1 MSTEIESGTGGAATA
16 PNHNDGKLDGRVM
29 IVAGVVVL
37 GAIMSILDITVVA
50 VAQRTFQETFDKTQA
65 QVAWTATA
73 YTLALAMVIP
83 LTGWAADRFGTKRL
97 YILAIA
103 LFTAG
108 SALCATA
115 TSLEMLVIFR
125 VLQGLGG
132 GMLMPLGMTIL
143 TRAAGP
149 ERLGRV
155 MAILGVP
162 MLLGPIFGP
171 ILGGWLIDIA
181 SWHWIFLINV
191 PIGIVAVTYAWFVL
205 DRDEVHPSESFDFVG
220 MLLLSPGL
228 ALFLYGVSSIPAA
241 KQEHGTMYTG
251 KVVIP
256 TIVGLVLVAAFI
268 PWALRKRNI
277 HPLVQLRLFTNRYM
291 TVAVITM
298 TLFAMAF
305 FGASLLFTLYFQQV
319 RGETPL
325 ASGWLVA
332 PQGFGAMV
340 TMPIAGF
347 LADKIGPGKVV
358 LTGIVLDTIGMGM
371 LIGIGATTPY
381 SYIITAFVIMGLG
394 MGSTM
399 MPVFTAALASLKDHD
414 IARGSTL
421 MNITQQIAIS
431 MGTAMFS
438 VLLTNAYN
446 AHEKVVLPT
455 LALQNGATPVS
466 LGLSEVTGQ
475 GRAGGW
481 SALHGPVVRRRVPG
495 CHSAG
500 RSLPG
505 AGVLPP
511 AQAAGASHRGG
522 HSSRHDGLIDPST
535 VSCAGA
541 FQSPGHRP
549 GGRARGRRR
558 CGHGVRDAATR
569 RRPAPPGHRTGEPA
583 VPGRQ
588 ERGDP
593 PCGPAQLLVVLG
605 GGVEP
610 RGALPPDGGV
620 LPHGVALPGARR
632 HHGPARPGVR
642 RLPRPLRHQRRVR
655 DPDAGRAPG

>member
-1 MSTEIESGTGGAATA
+1 MSTEIDAQVGDEARGTDA
-16 PNHNDGKLDGRVM
+16 NKLDKRVM
-29 IVAGVVVL
+29 LVAGVVVL
-37 GAIMSILDITVVA
+37 GAVMSILDITVVA
-50 VAQRTFQETFDKTQA
+50 VAQRTFQDIFGKTQA
-65 QVAWTATA
+65 QVAWTATG

-97 YILAIA
+97 YILAIV

-108 SALCATA
+108 SALCSTA
-115 TSLEMLVIFR
+115 SSLEMLVFFR

-132 GMLMPLGMTIL
+132 GMLMPLGMTIM
-143 TRAAGP
+143 TKEAGP

-191 PIGIVAVTYAWFVL
+191 PIGIVATVYAWRVL
-205 DRDEVHPSESFDFVG
+205 DRDEVHPSESFDFIG

-241 KQEHGTMYTG
+241 KQEHDTMLTNQ
-251 KVVIP
+251 VVIP
-256 TIVGLVLVAAFI
+256 SIIGLALIAAFV
-268 PWALRKRNI
+268 PWALRKSNI

-291 TVAVITM
+291 TVAVVTM

-319 RGETPL
+319 RGESPL
-325 ASGWLVA
+325 SSGWLVA

-358 LTGIVLDTIGMGM
+358 LTGLVLDTVGMGM
-371 LIGIGATTPY
+371 LIPVDEKTSYA
-381 SYIITAFVIMGLG
+381 YIITSFVVMGLG

-399 MPVFTAALASLKDHD
+399 MPVFTAALASLKHHD

-431 MGTAMFS
+431 MGTALFS

-446 AHEKVVLPT
+446 DHINVVGPT
-455 LALQNGATPVS
+455 LAAQN
-466 LGLSEVTGQ
+466 
-475 GRAGGW
+475 AGGPIPDQLKDTV
-481 SALHGPVVRRRVPG
+481 AQGLHSMG
-495 CHSAG
+495 
-500 RSLPG
+500 
-505 AGVLPP
+505 
-511 AQAAGASHRGG
+511 
-522 HSSRHDGLIDPST
+522 
-535 VSCAGA
+535 
-541 FQSPGHRP
+541 QSF
-549 GGRARGRRR
+549 
-558 CGHGVRDAATR
+558 
-569 RRPAPPGHRTGEPA
+569 
-583 VPGRQ
+583 
-588 ERGDP
+588 
-593 PCGPAQLLVVLG
+593 
-605 GGVEP
+605 GGVFLV
-610 RGALPPDGGV
+610 ATV
-620 LPHGVALPGARR
+620 LVGLCLVPSFF
-632 HHGPARPGVR
+632 
-642 RLPRPLRHQRRVR
+642 LPRKPPEHHV
-655 DPDAGRAPG
+655 DPAAMVG